1 MGVFNTEN
9 MEKEGFL
16 MAKNKNTGANEDTGI
31 SKSKAK
37 REERKKEVA
46 QKRRSQNI
54 VKASGIAIVAAVV
67 LLIAFV
73 IGKQICLLAI
83 RTTANNDY
91 YISGLTSDG
100 RLAGEGDALSLV
112 TLTDYTNIPIP
123 KDELTATAEEVDAD
137 IASTL
142 NAHTALR
149 TEEDLRIADGDQ
161 VNIDYV
167 GSIDGVEFEGG
178 NSNGAGYTLTI
189 GSGTFID
196 DFEQQLI
203 GHAPLE
209 ELTVLATFPEDYG
222 NAELAG
228 KEASF
233 AVTVNGI
240 YVTPE
245 LTDEF
250 VAENLA
256 ETEGVS
262 TAAEYRAKVENRFYE
277 ENLREY
283 LADYIM
289 ENSTVN
295 SYPKSY
301 LKLMKARIKYED
313 EATAAYYNQMLAAYG
328 VSYSTAWEA
337 RGSKNEFAYEKELTQ
352 RAKDSLKT
360 ILVYQAIYE
369 KAGLTIDINAVIA
382 KMTELYG
389 EDYAAQSIEQFGE
402 GYLTQEEIPNAVLD
416 YLISLYK

>member
-1 MGVFNTEN
+1 
-9 MEKEGFL
+9 

-37 REERKKEVA
+37 REERKKAVA
-46 QKRRSQNI
+46 QKRRSQQI
-54 VKASGIAIVAAVV
+54 ARAGGIAVVTAIV
-67 LLIAFV
+67 LLIAFFV
-73 IGKQICLLAI
+73 GKQLCLLAV
-83 RTTANNDY
+83 RTAVSSDY
-91 YISGLTSDG
+91 SAGLTADG
-100 RLAGEGDALSLV
+100 RLEGVDVQSALTLV
-112 TLTDYTNIPIP
+112 NYENIPIP
-123 KDELTATAEEVDAD
+123 ADELAATTEEVDAD
-137 IASTL
+137 IASML
-142 NAHTALR
+142 SAHTALR
-149 TEEDLRIADGDQ
+149 TEEDLKIADGDR

-209 ELTVLATFPEDYG
+209 ELTVLATFPETYD
-222 NAELAG
+222 NNPDLAG

-233 AVTVNGI
+233 AVTINGI

-277 ENLREY
+277 ENLQEY
-283 LADYIM
+283 LTDYIVA
-289 ENSTVN
+289 NSTVTA
-295 SYPKSY
+295 YPKSY
-301 LKLMKARIKYED
+301 LKILKSLTKYDD
-313 EATAAYYNQMLAAYG
+313 EAMAAYYNQMLAAYG
-328 VSYSTAWEA
+328 VSYDTAWEA
-337 RGSKNEFAYEKELTQ
+337 RGSEDEFAYEKELTQ
-352 RAKDSLKT
+352 RAQDTLKA

-369 KAGLTIDINAVIA
+369 KAGLAIDMEAAITE
-382 KMTELYG
+382 MTEEYGEDYVTQTRELYG
-389 EDYAAQSIEQFGE
+389 EAYMAQAELKE
-402 GYLTQEEIPNAVLD
+402 VVTD
-416 YLISLYK
+416 YLMSLYR